1 MYKYSVEQFR
11 DDDSVKQFR
20 GDDDGHRHV
29 EEETNK

>member
-20 GDDDGHRHV
+20 DDDDGQRHV